1 MKTLRVGIATY
12 EEMKARSMALVRGEL
27 KRSSDAPRVWFTSV
41 ESFAK
46 VLSRGNQDLLRLIR
60 EHEPH
65 SLDELATLSRR
76 KKSNLSRTLK
86 TMESYGL
93 VELQQG
99 EKRRLVPKVL
109 YENVRLDLALT
120 NDIENAPENSRNA
133 VLA

>member
-12 EEMKARSMALVRGEL
+12 EEMKSRSIARARGDL
-27 KRSSDAPRVWFTSV
+27 KRSPDSPRVWFRSV

-46 VLSRGNQDLLRLIR
+46 VLSGSNQALLQMIR
-60 EHEPH
+60 EHKPN
-65 SLDELATLSRR
+65 SLDELATLSNR
-76 KKSNLSRTLK
+76 KKSNLSRTLR

-99 EKRRLVPKVL
+99 EKRRIVPKVL
-109 YENVRLDLALT
+109 YEHIMLDVSLAKGI
-120 NDIENAPENSRNA
+120 DEASDVEQNA

>member
-60 EHEPH
+60 EHEPR

-109 YENVRLDLALT
+109 YESVRLDLALT
-120 NDIENAPENSRNA
+120 DDIEDAPENNRNA

>member
-1 MKTLRVGIATY
+1 MNTLRVGIATY
-12 EEMKARSMALVRGEL
+12 EEMKARSLAIARGEV
-27 KRSSDAPRVWFTSV
+27 KRSPDSPRVWFTSV

-46 VLSRGNQDLLRLIR
+46 VLSHSNQALLRMIR
-60 EHEPH
+60 EREPH
-65 SLDELATLSRR
+65 SLDELATLSKR

-109 YENVRLDLALT
+109 YEHIVLDVSLAQGASETL
-120 NDIENAPENSRNA
+120 NAECDA
-133 VLA
+133 ALA